1 MTIGWWI
8 ILGIALLVGLAIG
21 GAFLYEREVSRGLG
35 TILGA
40 VLISILIACVG
51 FWWCNNTA
59 DGARALKDQHSN
71 FNNGLNREITVLAA
85 DGRVVFQYRGK
96 CDIESDHADNYILFE
111 DEDGLRRMIY
121 YGITDTVLIME
132 LPEKGIAIPDF
143 EEIYQENLVPI
154 EER

>member
-8 ILGIALLVGLAIG
+8 FLGVALIGGIAL
-21 GAFLYEREVSRGLG
+21 GAFIIYDGNVGGGLG

-40 VLISILIACVG
+40 VILSILIACFG

-71 FNNGLNREITVLAA
+71 FNNGLNREIVVLAP
-85 DGRVVFQYRGK
+85 DGREIFYYKGR
-96 CDIESDHADNYILFE
+96 CDIESDHSDNYILFE
-111 DEDGLRRMIY
+111 DEDGLRRIVY

-132 LPEKGIAIPDF
+132 LPDD
-143 EEIYQENLVPI
+143 
-154 EER
+154 

>member
-8 ILGIALLVGLAIG
+8 TLGIVLIGGIALGAYLLYDGTVGG
-21 GAFLYEREVSRGLG
+21 GIG
-35 TILGA
+35 TIFGA
-40 VLISILIACVG
+40 VLLSILIAVFG

-59 DGARALKDQHSN
+59 DGARALKDQRSN

-85 DGRVVFQYRGK
+85 DGREIFHYKGK

-132 LPEKGIAIPDF
+132 LPD
-143 EEIYQENLVPI
+143 N
-154 EER
+154 

>member
-8 ILGIALLVGLAIG
+8 FLGVALIGGIAL
-21 GAFLYEREVSRGLG
+21 GAFIIYDGNVGGGIG

-40 VLISILIACVG
+40 VILSILIACFG

-71 FNNGLNREITVLAA
+71 FNNGLPREIVVLAP
-85 DGRVVFQYRGK
+85 DGREIFYYKGR
-96 CDIESDHADNYILFE
+96 CDIESDHSDNYILFE
-111 DEDGLRRMIY
+111 DEDGLRRIVY

-132 LPEKGIAIPDF
+132 LPDD
-143 EEIYQENLVPI
+143 
-154 EER
+154 

>member
-8 ILGIALLVGLAIG
+8 FLGVALIGGIAL
-21 GAFLYEREVSRGLG
+21 GAFIIYDGNVGGGLG

-40 VLISILIACVG
+40 VILSIVIACFG

-71 FNNGLNREITVLAA
+71 FNNGLNREIVVLAP
-85 DGRVVFQYRGK
+85 DGREIFYYKGR
-96 CDIESDHADNYILFE
+96 CDIESDHSDNYILFE
-111 DEDGLRRMIY
+111 DEDGLRRIVY

-132 LPEKGIAIPDF
+132 LPDE
-143 EEIYQENLVPI
+143 
-154 EER
+154 

>member
-8 ILGIALLVGLAIG
+8 FLGFALIG
-21 GAFLYEREVSRGLG
+21 GITIGALIIYDGNVGGGIG

-40 VLISILIACVG
+40 VILSILIACFG

-71 FNNGLNREITVLAA
+71 FNNGLPREIVVLAP
-85 DGRVVFQYRGK
+85 DGREIFYYKGRCG
-96 CDIESDHADNYILFE
+96 IESDHSDNYILFE
-111 DEDGLRRMIY
+111 DEDGLRRIVY

-132 LPEKGIAIPDF
+132 LPDD
-143 EEIYQENLVPI
+143 
-154 EER
+154 

>member
-1 MTIGWWI
+1 LTVKKQYVKINHQMKEVIPMTIGWWI
-8 ILGIALLVGLAIG
+8 FLGVALIG
-21 GAFLYEREVSRGLG
+21 GITVGALIIYDGNVGGGIG

-40 VLISILIACVG
+40 VILSIVIGCFG

-59 DGARALKDQHSN
+59 DGARALKDQRSN
-71 FNNGLNREITVLAA
+71 LNNGLKREITVLAA
-85 DGRVVFQYRGK
+85 DGREIFHYKGK

-132 LPEKGIAIPDF
+132 LP
-143 EEIYQENLVPI
+143 NN
-154 EER
+154 

>member
-8 ILGIALLVGLAIG
+8 VLGATLIGGIAIGAYLLYDGALG
-21 GAFLYEREVSRGLG
+21 GGIG

-40 VLISILIACVG
+40 IVLSVLIACFG

-59 DGARALKDQHSN
+59 DGARAMKDQRSN
-71 FNNGLNREITVLAA
+71 FNNGLNREIVVLAA
-85 DGRVVFQYRGK
+85 DGREIFHYEGK

-132 LPEKGIAIPDF
+132 LPG
-143 EEIYQENLVPI
+143 N
-154 EER
+154 